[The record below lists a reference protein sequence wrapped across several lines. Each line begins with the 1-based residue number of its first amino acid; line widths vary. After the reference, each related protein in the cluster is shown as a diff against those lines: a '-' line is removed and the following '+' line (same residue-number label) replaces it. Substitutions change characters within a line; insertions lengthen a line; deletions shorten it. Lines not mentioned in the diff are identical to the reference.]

1 MLFEIQKIFDNY
13 DSWNMYGSL
22 VSVAML
28 TVFSALFSAV
38 LMIHFIKCHSNNIKY
53 ESIMCNF
60 LGEV

>member
-1 MLFEIQKIFDNY
+1 MF
-13 DSWNMYGSL
+13 GSP

-38 LMIHFIKCHSNNIKY
+38 LMIHFIKCHCKSIKF
-53 ESIMCNF
+53 ESMMCNF